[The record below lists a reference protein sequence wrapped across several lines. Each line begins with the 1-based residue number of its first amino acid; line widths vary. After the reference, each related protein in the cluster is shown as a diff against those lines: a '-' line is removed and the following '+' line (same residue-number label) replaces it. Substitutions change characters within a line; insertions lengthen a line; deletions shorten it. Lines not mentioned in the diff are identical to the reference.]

1 MIFKVENIL
10 VKEFNKEESL
20 KRAISLETNRLK
32 KSVGLDALE
41 KELEKTGKVDER
53 MKAVIAEKWNAIEDR
68 MREIEVKKKAW
79 VEQRERDFYENEF
92 ESVLKDSKRLN
103 VIFVSDYRKSKVE
116 SILWRNGLRDYIIEE
131 CHGNWLERI
140 LKDSGKRKEDIVYF
154 SNNQDDM
161 ERGVKWGIKVERL
174 NLDEERVSDFMGKI
188 GLKTKNNGE

>member
-1 MIFKVENIL
+1 MKKLLIFKVENIL

-53 MKAVIAEKWNAIEDR
+53 MIAVIAEKWNAIEDR

-92 ESVLKDSKRLN
+92 E
-103 VIFVSDYRKSKVE
+103 KSKF
-116 SILWRNGLRDYIIEE
+116 
-131 CHGNWLERI
+131 
-140 LKDSGKRKEDIVYF
+140 KKEVREV
-154 SNNQDDM
+154 M
-161 ERGVKWGIKVERL
+161 KVL
-174 NLDEERVSDFMGKI
+174 SV
-188 GLKTKNNGE
+188 